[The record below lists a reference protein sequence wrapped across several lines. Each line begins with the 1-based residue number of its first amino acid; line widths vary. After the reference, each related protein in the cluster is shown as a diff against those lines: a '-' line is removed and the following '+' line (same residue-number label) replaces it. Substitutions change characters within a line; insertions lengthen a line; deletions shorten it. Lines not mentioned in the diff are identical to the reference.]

1 MAEDAGGLRKRGA
14 ATQPPWQGPILAGLP
29 AAAQPPAAAT
39 DSSESDSEGGG
50 EDEDEGDGTF
60 PTPPPNPED
69 DLVIRAAV
77 ASFFA
82 AVLLA
87 AALPADGKQVGLAG
101 LASLLL
107 GAALL
112 IFVHHAR
119 AVSAALGVG
128 IACGSLGL
136 IFGGILQDVVRYALL
151 DLSGLRA
158 ALARA

>member
-1 MAEDAGGLRKRGA
+1 MAENAGGLRQRGA
-14 ATQPPWQGPILAGLP
+14 PPSAPWQGPLLAGLP
-29 AAAQPPAAAT
+29 AAAQPPAAAAPG
-39 DSSESDSEGGG
+39 SDSEGAE
-50 EDEDEGDGTF
+50 EDEDEGDSSF
-60 PTPPPNPED
+60 PSPPPNPDD

-87 AALPADGKQVGLAG
+87 AALPVDGKQVGLAG
-101 LASLLL
+101 MASLLL

-119 AVSAALGVG
+119 AISAALGVG

>member
-1 MAEDAGGLRKRGA
+1 MAENAGGLRQRGA
-14 ATQPPWQGPILAGLP
+14 PPSAPWQGPLLAGLP
-29 AAAQPPAAAT
+29 AAAQPPAAAAPG
-39 DSSESDSEGGG
+39 SDSEGAE
-50 EDEDEGDGTF
+50 EDEDEGDGSF
-60 PTPPPNPED
+60 PSPPPNPDD

-87 AALPADGKQVGLAG
+87 AAL
-101 LASLLL
+101 LL

-119 AVSAALGVG
+119 AISAALGVG